1 MRLLILLLPL
11 YDVVIMSQTKI
22 SIKSSG
28 RKKIAVFIGGRSPE
42 HDVSVV
48 SGLQVYNA
56 IDRSLY
62 DPFIVYITTNGRWF
76 IGDGLDKR
84 ENYIPKDLDNLS
96 EVTLDISGASTKG
109 ALIPKESGLFSRPKP
124 IEFDIAIPV
133 FHGLYGEDGNI
144 QGMFEFANIPY
155 AGMRTKA
162 SSVLMDKAT
171 SKYVLQALDI
181 PVLPFAKIN
190 RPADGGYLVPEE
202 ELDAL
207 LKPVGFPCILKPTHL
222 GSSIGVAKANDIKEA
237 KACLPA
243 IFEYDTSAIA
253 EPFVPNLVEYNVS
266 VGRINGALKTS
277 AIERPK
283 STDELLDFKQKYLS
297 GSGKG
302 GDKLGGAK
310 QETSSSSEGMLSLTR
325 EINPDIPKEMDAN
338 IRKWAVQMF
347 EALDGAGAPRI
358 DFIGDSQSGEIW
370 MNEVNPLPGSFAYF
384 LWEAAAEPVL
394 FTDLMTSLIEEAFAQ
409 NRSMVIPSDPVP
421 KDARLLKR

>member
-1 MRLLILLLPL
+1 
-11 YDVVIMSQTKI
+11 MSQTKT
-22 SIKSSG
+22 SG

-56 IDRSLY
+56 IDRSAY

-76 IGDGLDKR
+76 VGEGLESR
-84 ENYIPKDLDNLS
+84 ENYIPKDLSKLT
-96 EVTLDISGASTKG
+96 EVTLDMSGASTKG
-109 ALIPKESGLFSRPKP
+109 ALIPKESGLFSKPKP
-124 IEFDIAIPV
+124 IEFDAAVPV

-162 SSVLMDKAT
+162 SSVLMDKIT
-171 SKYVLQALDI
+171 TKYILQALDI
-181 PVLPFAKIN
+181 PVLPFAKIK
-190 RPADGGYLVPEE
+190 RPADGSYLVDEKTLEE
-202 ELDAL
+202 SLE
-207 LKPVGFPCILKPTHL
+207 PVGFPCILKPAHL
-222 GSSIGVAKANDIKEA
+222 GSSIGVAKVNDAKEA

-253 EPFVPNLVEYNVS
+253 EPFVKNLVEYNVS
-266 VGRINGALKTS
+266 VGRIDGALKTS

-283 STDELLDFKQKYLS
+283 ATEELLDFKQKYLS
-297 GSGKG
+297 GSGKN

-310 QETSSSSEGMLSLTR
+310 QENTPVSEGMLSLTR
-325 EINPDIPKEMDAN
+325 EINPKISAEIDAN
-338 IRKWAVQMF
+338 IRKWAIAMY

-358 DFIGDSQSGEIW
+358 DFIGDSKSGEIW

-384 LWEAAAEPVL
+384 LWEAASDPVL
-394 FTDLMTSLIEEAFAQ
+394 FTDLMSSLIEEAFAQ

-421 KDARLLKR
+421 QDARLLKR

>member
-1 MRLLILLLPL
+1 
-11 YDVVIMSQTKI
+11 MSQTKT
-22 SIKSSG
+22 STKVSG

-48 SGLQVYNA
+48 SGLQVYSA
-56 IDRSLY
+56 IDRSAY
-62 DPFIVYITTNGRWF
+62 DPFIVYISTNGRWF
-76 IGDGLDKR
+76 IGEGLEIR
-84 ENYIPKDLDNLS
+84 GNYIPKDFGKFT
-96 EVTLDISGASTKG
+96 EVTMDMNGSSNKG
-109 ALIPKESGLFSRPKP
+109 ILIPKEKGLFSKPKP
-124 IEFDIAIPV
+124 IEFDAAIPV

-162 SSVLMDKAT
+162 SSILMDKIT
-171 SKYVLQALDI
+171 TKYVLQTLDI

-190 RPADGGYLVPEE
+190 RPEDGGYLVPEGKLE
-202 ELDAL
+202 EILG
-207 LKPVGFPCILKPTHL
+207 PIGFPCILKPAHL
-222 GSSIGVAKANDIKEA
+222 GSSIGVAKVNDVKEA

-243 IFEYDTSAIA
+243 IFEYDVSAIA

-266 VGRINGALKTS
+266 VGRISGALKTS

-297 GSGKG
+297 GFGSGKD
-302 GDKLGGAK
+302 GDKLGGNK
-310 QETSSSSEGMLSLTR
+310 QFSGPVSEGMLSLTR
-325 EINPDIPKEMDAN
+325 EINPDIPSELDSN
-338 IRKWAVQMF
+338 IRKWAFAMF
-347 EALDGAGAPRI
+347 EALDGTGAPRI
-358 DFIGDSQSGEIW
+358 DFIGNRKTGEIW

-384 LWEAAAEPVL
+384 LWEAAADSVL